1 MYIKKKMRPANE
13 ADNSIPYSRVH
24 GFDPIKYDMNAL
36 KGAAQRMTPD
46 GAKDKLGKFLA
57 SHGYTLKAV
66 YGGVDYKDR
75 DKGVVELTF
84 YADCPPGVT
93 GATGFSK
100 KWTDELGKLLGAE
113 LAEVYNDGAYLG
125 GCVRLGVLDP
135 REFEHT
141 LPAIPADI
149 SLEDFKRSYVGAN
162 AYNKRSRTPT
172 VIVGCDVMKDGTKFV
187 AYKSLGTALAKTSL
201 VTTLEKFV
209 RIFVADATGSAPA
222 GAAPDI
228 SSYGDTAYKT
238 KATPLPAYVVGSFVK
253 DTGEDCLV
261 LDSPGS
267 PQEFSWTTVQMFNR
281 RYTPVDGAGSQEALE
296 SGTSL
301 EDDAA
306 NMAAELPKKEWSSY
320 ETMKDALVPKYQDS
334 VPYDTIISVI
344 IASLDI

>member
-1 MYIKKKMRPANE
+1 MHIKKKIRSVNE
-13 ADNSIPYSRVH
+13 NDNSIPYSRIW
-24 GFDPIKYDMNAL
+24 GFDPIKYDVNAL

-46 GAKDKLGKFLA
+46 GAYDKIDKFLA

-66 YGGVDYKDR
+66 YGGVDDT
-75 DKGVVELTF
+75 GVVRLTF
-84 YADCPPGVT
+84 HADCPPGVT

-100 KWTDELGKLLGAE
+100 KWTSDLVKLLGAE
-113 LAEVYNDGAYLG
+113 SAEVYNDGDYLG
-125 GCVRLGVLDP
+125 GRVLLGVLDP
-135 REFEHT
+135 SEFEHAMT
-141 LPAIPADI
+141 SIPADI

-162 AYNKRSRTPT
+162 AFNKRSKTPT
-172 VIVGCDVMKDGTKFV
+172 VIVGCGVMNDGTEFV
-187 AYKSLGTALAKTSL
+187 AYKSLGSAWAKTSL

-209 RIFVADATGSAPA
+209 RIFVAEPTGSAPT
-222 GAAPDI
+222 GTAPDI
-228 SSYGDTAYKT
+228 SRYGDTAYKT
-238 KATPLPAYVVGSFVK
+238 KATPHPAYVVGSFIK

-261 LDSPGS
+261 LDSPSS

-281 RYTPVDGAGSQEALE
+281 RYTPIEGAGSQEARE

-334 VPYDTIISVI
+334 VPYDTIISI
-344 IASLDI
+344 IVAALDI